1 MKFDVLRI
9 KSTIKVFLF
18 PLFQNVIE
26 ISFVLSMHEQRAQ
39 FIQIFLAELR
49 KEKRLENLEGV
60 WKQPLKKH
68 IMIY

>member
-1 MKFDVLRI
+1 M
-9 KSTIKVFLF
+9 
-18 PLFQNVIE
+18 E

-39 FIQIFLAELR
+39 FIKIFLAELR